1 MALSQV
7 VSNNPHALMTNLN
20 TNPSYESSSAN
31 ISDGIY
37 VHTNSKLFTCFKMHI
52 ALFQTAIATRTL
64 SHSLLTARYACMA
77 SFLASPPPRYFF
89 IFNCM

>member
-37 VHTNSKLFTCFKMHI
+37 IVQIASCLLVLKCILHCFK
-52 ALFQTAIATRTL
+52 LL
-64 SHSLLTARYACMA
+64 SLPEHCHTHY
-77 SFLASPPPRYFF
+77 
-89 IFNCM
+89 